1 MVFPRGSQRHQNNP
15 LEPLLGIISL
25 LGQLSCW
32 YIINM
37 KPIYFVPDLQSS
49 VYNLKCM
56 SAFILTLMS
65 WQHFSRCPMTL
76 NCEEFSYCIKC
87 MFKRVGFDKSE
98 FSGHLMCSSLSLPD
112 HHHQVLPQCAEISSS
127 PPLAFLAA
135 TVSSETSPQDDFFT
149 RTIYCLLFVFHWQE
163 WPVNFKIVI
172 SYQVFSS
179 PNNSHQD
186 ETSSPNTGH

>member
-76 NCEEFSYCIKC
+76 NCERFFIASSACSNLCVLTNVSFRGTSCAALFLCLIIIIKC
-87 MFKRVGFDKSE
+87 FRSVRKFLHLPPSHFLRPQFPLKHPRKMT
-98 FSGHLMCSSLSLPD
+98 FSRGPSIVC
-112 HHHQVLPQCAEISSS
+112 
-127 PPLAFLAA
+127 FLFI
-135 TVSSETSPQDDFFT
+135 TGRDDLW
-149 RTIYCLLFVFHWQE
+149 I
-163 WPVNFKIVI
+163 
-172 SYQVFSS
+172 
-179 PNNSHQD
+179 
-186 ETSSPNTGH
+186 